1 MPIPESIETDD
12 VTVKRVE
19 RATDNEMERKGLV
32 RVSED
37 PDFLI
42 AMHTG
47 AEDKTAYNKGWQ
59 WEYVYSDYFMTNRQR
74 TFQYRE
80 GLLVLEFVD
89 AESKELAWRGHAKG
103 FLGKQD
109 NPKKED
115 ELVKKAVHKILKNFP
130 PPRQT
135 KGK

>member
-12 VTVKRVE
+12 VVVKRVE
-19 RATDNEMERKGLV
+19 RATDAEMERKGLL
-32 RVSED
+32 RVSKN

-47 AEDKTAYNKGWQ
+47 AEDKTAYNKDWQ

-89 AESKELAWRGHAKG
+89 AKSKELAWRGQAKA
-103 FLGKQD
+103 FLGKQE
-109 NPKKED
+109 NPKKQD
-115 ELVKKAVHKILKNFP
+115 KVVKTAVHKILKNFP
-130 PPRQT
+130 PPSQT
-135 KGK
+135 KK